1 MVKSINIDETMLRE
15 IELAIK
21 GLNLKVGDN
30 LYDFSSIVRIAIN
43 QYLKSDEIKQIIN
56 KLEADNDML
65 YIAESSLSKDW
76 LNDEEDNIWKDL

>member
-1 MVKSINIDETMLRE
+1 MVKSINIDEAMLRE

-43 QYLKSDEIKQIIN
+43 QYLKSDEIKQMIDV
-56 KLEADNDML
+56 LEADNDIL

>member
-30 LYDFSSIVRIAIN
+30 LYDFSSIVRIAVN
-43 QYLKSDEIKQIIN
+43 QYLKSDEIKHMIEV
-56 KLEADNDML
+56 LEVDNDIL

-76 LNDEEDNIWKDL
+76 LSNEEDNIWKDL

>member
-43 QYLKSDEIKQIIN
+43 QYLKSDEIRQMIDV
-56 KLEADNDML
+56 LEADNDIL